1 VKKGKKAIAMC
12 MYRIS
17 SLHVVSL
24 ISFLYAV
31 IRVGEKKEI
40 KEMKRAVTVMVFVIR
55 YKKRI
60 SQVKEKG
67 VVFPIVLDSDGD
79 SESKNQILNRLWE

>member
-40 KEMKRAVTVMVFVIR
+40 KETKRGVTVMVFVIR

-60 SQVKEKG
+60 SQVKKK
-67 VVFPIVLDSDGD
+67 VSSSL
-79 SESKNQILNRLWE
+79 